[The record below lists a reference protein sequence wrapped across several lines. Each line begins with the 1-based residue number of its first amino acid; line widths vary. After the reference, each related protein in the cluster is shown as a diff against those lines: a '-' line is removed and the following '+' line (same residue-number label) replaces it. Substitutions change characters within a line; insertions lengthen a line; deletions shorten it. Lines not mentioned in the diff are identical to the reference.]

1 MTIDELL
8 EEFRELDDWDDRC
21 DLLIDLGFE
30 LPDFPEDARTE
41 ENRVHGCMS
50 QVWMVARLL
59 PEQDS
64 LIEILADSDSV
75 LVKGLIYILL
85 TLFSGKTAEQIL
97 ATDAKAAFG
106 EIGLDQH
113 LSTQRK
119 NGLNGMVQRIREF
132 AAGAQT

>member
-30 LPDFPEDARTE
+30 LPDFPEEARTE

-64 LIEILADSDSV
+64 SIEILADSDSV

-85 TLFSGKTAEQIL
+85 TLFSGRTAEQIL